1 MSLTAIDLLEQLR
14 AALDELEPL
23 LGGRIV
29 DIEMSRVRVLAD
41 PELFLREFG
50 LLIAS
55 AVADAEPTDSIT
67 VRVARTGAAVRIER
81 RQRARRRAFG
91 WRDRADDTCLWH
103 PGRRARP
110 TPDAKSSHQPR

>member
-1 MSLTAIDLLEQLR
+1 MPLTAIDLLEQLR

-41 PELFLREFG
+41 PQLFLREFA

-67 VRVARTGAAVRIER
+67 VRLARTGAAVRIEVVNER
-81 RQRARRRAFG
+81 VGARLDGATG
-91 WRDRADDTCLWH
+91 PMTLPLAPGASSAAD
-103 PGRRARP
+103 A
-110 TPDAKSSHQPR
+110 